1 MTKKWC
7 SGRLCY
13 GSRLLSWSRD
23 SIFCLSFAGKAQ
35 TAAVKRDAEIGVAQA
50 NRDAGIREAE
60 CEKAAMDVKY
70 NTDTKIE
77 DNSRAFKL
85 QKAHFDKEV
94 NTAVKTIGFHFLF
107 RKFVLLSGST
117 HPFVCFY
124 RKRRLNWLTNCKRR
138 KYNKKL
144 EMKKSRFRSVQQ
156 KTKSSSLCFES
167 GA

>member
-1 MTKKWC
+1 MQNRTENRNIANRPTLTI
-7 SGRLCY
+7 S
-13 GSRLLSWSRD
+13 
-23 SIFCLSFAGKAQ
+23 GKAQ

-94 NTAVKTIGFHFLF
+94 NTAVSFWPRVG
-107 RKFVLLSGST
+107 
-117 HPFVCFY
+117 
-124 RKRRLNWLTNCKRR
+124 
-138 KYNKKL
+138 
-144 EMKKSRFRSVQQ
+144 EASRS
-156 KTKSSSLCFES
+156 
-167 GA
+167 

>member
-1 MTKKWC
+1 MII
-7 SGRLCY
+7 LFV
-13 GSRLLSWSRD
+13 LSK
-23 SIFCLSFAGKAQ
+23 IGKAQ

-94 NTAVKTIGFHFLF
+94 NTAV
-107 RKFVLLSGST
+107 
-117 HPFVCFY
+117 
-124 RKRRLNWLTNCKRR
+124 
-138 KYNKKL
+138 
-144 EMKKSRFRSVQQ
+144 RSL
-156 KTKSSSLCFES
+156 K
-167 GA
+167 